1 MILPKLDDASR
12 LRGLY
17 IYDFGEW
24 TAVGY
29 TAEEIAI
36 LLEQETYRGGK
47 IYRIHRAQP
56 NGQMELRGVSAERFG
71 LESGMF
77 FYRNDL
83 EAARADY
90 EALRIAARNTQPPC
104 RAFLHLVDRSA
115 EAAPRRYVVALIFPA
130 EYESDIGRWL
140 SAIEYAGGGLV
151 EGGISHVGNYYQ
163 EQYTIL
169 ERQQLWSH
177 PAIPSR
183 SPEQV
188 LATVRQA
195 VQR

>member
-1 MILPKLDDASR
+1 MVLPRVDDPQR

-17 IYDFGEW
+17 VYDFGRW

-36 LLEQETYRGGK
+36 LLEDENYGGGK
-47 IYRIHRAQP
+47 IYKIHRASP
-56 NGQMELRGVSAERFG
+56 DGQMELRGVSPARFG

-77 FYRNDL
+77 FYRRELD
-83 EAARADY
+83 AARADY
-90 EALRIAARNTQPPC
+90 EQLRAAAGRMPPPC

-115 EAAPRRYVVALIFPA
+115 EAGPQRFLTALIFPS
-130 EYESDIGRWL
+130 EYEDEIGGWL
-140 SAIEYAGGGLV
+140 TEIAFYGGELA
-151 EGGISHVGNYYQ
+151 EGGISHVTNYYD
-163 EQYTIL
+163 EQKTVL
-169 ERQQLWSH
+169 DRQQLWSR

-183 SPEQV
+183 SPEQI
-188 LATVRQA
+188 LASVRQA